1 MDAIE
6 STRGTEGEESSRTE
20 GILPESVGIDGLSS
34 RGIVDVMHGVD
45 VQAWEA
51 FDEAALD
58 ALAAVVDAVVD
69 ALDRGGRLI
78 YVGAGTSGRLG
89 VLDASECPPTFGL
102 APDRVLGLI
111 AGGERA
117 LRESIEGAE
126 DLPGAGARAIEESLV
141 GEHDVICGISASG
154 TTPFVRGALD
164 EAAAR
169 GAVTALICCNRLSA
183 AGRQSGV
190 DHLVELDVG
199 AEVIAGSTRLKSGT
213 ATKMAL
219 NMITTGAMIRRGKV
233 HDNLMVD
240 LTPVNEKL
248 RRRAVRLVERLGR
261 VDERSARDLLERCNG
276 RVKVAIVA
284 ARRATTILEAETLLD
299 SSKGFLRAALD
310 S

>member
-154 TTPFVRGALD
+154 RTKDQIGVTILGGKAHATPEIEPRVIPKGYSFLPLEFFLDRGDASTVRSGDRVVCKFSKRDGTLATCLKD
-164 EAAAR
+164 ATVIAR
-169 GAVTALICCNRLSA
+169 SVPLAKDA
-183 AGRQSGV
+183 AGLYVAPHASRPATHRSFTL
-190 DHLVELDVG
+190 LVRDEDKKLFWDTYDIDL
-199 AEVIAGSTRLKSGT
+199 AKSG
-213 ATKMAL
+213 AQRYSLHRYPA
-219 NMITTGAMIRRGKV
+219 
-233 HDNLMVD
+233 
-240 LTPVNEKL
+240 
-248 RRRAVRLVERLGR
+248 
-261 VDERSARDLLERCNG
+261 LER
-276 RVKVAIVA
+276 K
-284 ARRATTILEAETLLD
+284 
-299 SSKGFLRAALD
+299 
-310 S
+310 